1 MQNEIQTQDIVTVM
15 VKGLDTVRSLY
26 QNTFHYECAEIGGAT
41 KFTLYWD
48 NVEIGQRII
57 YPGAFG
63 GSPSVSDVF
72 TAKDRTG
79 GGIFENICKRL
90 DDALDERLAEARK
103 AETSADNGQWLQSW
117 HGTGQPPKTKAEK
130 LAAIQVWDSMNE
142 FDRPVLAEWLESNF
156 GTAPNGDLA
165 VAESTFHGWRN
176 LKKP

>member
-26 QNTFHYECAEIGGAT
+26 QDTFRYECAEIGGAT

-57 YPGAFG
+57 YPGGFG

-90 DDALDERLAEARK
+90 DDALDERLTEARTGDGQHMPESVVMLAGDEGKRIQRIKDIVK
-103 AETSADNGQWLQSW
+103 ANPEITDSQLADKLVLELEYTQSLRRKA
-117 HGTGQPPKTKAEK
+117 GIYVRQP
-130 LAAIQVWDSMNE
+130 
-142 FDRPVLAEWLESNF
+142 R
-156 GTAPNGDLA
+156 
-165 VAESTFHGWRN
+165 
-176 LKKP
+176 KKKR